1 MALLPPKK
9 MIIDSMLKLKFLGSL
24 ILVLIVL
31 GGCEKYSAEKE
42 YQDSLQSI
50 TIEEGMDFFFYC
62 DVDIHQAQDIEQY
75 KNLLVYVHG
84 ASLNGADHF
93 GDAIDAIN
101 QTGLSSSTIVLAP
114 QYEMTNTR
122 NNYYWTKYS
131 WKDGKKSIN
140 AVPKISSYAIF
151 DSLLINNVLKSYNQ
165 IQTIVIAGHSAGG
178 QFVYRYAVLSK
189 LPDSI
194 SQEVIYLP
202 MNPSAVTYL
211 GPERWN
217 KDKNRFEIPLNAPS
231 CSAYDDWIYGL
242 SNISTN
248 EYDRNITASSI
259 KEVFP
264 WRNLTIGTGTE
275 DLEGQGESTD
285 CEDLYQGLHRHE
297 RANNAYHYMKTFYP
311 STLHQKIDVQGVAHN
326 RTEMINSP
334 EIVSFL
340 SEVFD

>member
-1 MALLPPKK
+1 
-9 MIIDSMLKLKFLGSL
+9 MLNVKFLGSL

-31 GGCEKYSAEKE
+31 GGCEEYSAEEE
-42 YQDSLQSI
+42 YQDSLQRIS
-50 TIEEGMDFFFYC
+50 IEEGMDFFFYC
-62 DVDIHQAQDIEQY
+62 DADIHQAQDIEQY
-75 KNLLVYVHG
+75 KNLLIFVHG

-114 QYEMTNTR
+114 QYEMTISR

-151 DSLLINNVLKSYNQ
+151 DTLIINNVLKSYNE
-165 IQTIVIAGHSAGG
+165 IQTIVIAGHSAGA
-178 QFVYRYAVLSK
+178 QFVYRYAVLSQ

-202 MNPSAVTYL
+202 MNPSSVTYL

-231 CSAYDDWIYGL
+231 CSDYDDWIYGL

-248 EYDRNITASSI
+248 EYNRHITTSSI

-264 WRNLTIGTGTE
+264 LRSLTIGTGTE
-275 DLEGQGESTD
+275 DLEGQGESTN

-297 RANNAYHYMKTFYP
+297 RANNVFNYMKTYYP
-311 STLHQKIDVQGVAHN
+311 GTLHQKIDVQGVDHN
-326 RTEMINSP
+326 RRDMINSP
-334 EIVSFL
+334 EIVTYL
-340 SEVFD
+340 SEVFN